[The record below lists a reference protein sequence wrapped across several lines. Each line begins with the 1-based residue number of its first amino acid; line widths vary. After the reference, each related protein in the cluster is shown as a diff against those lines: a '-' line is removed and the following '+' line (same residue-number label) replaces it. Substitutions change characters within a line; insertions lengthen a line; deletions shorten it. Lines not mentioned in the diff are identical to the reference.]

1 MEGEIKLDSHSKSLI
16 HKMNLKV
23 QTAVTVKKTLPKGLL
38 ARQCK
43 FLGQKSLAKLLKDT
57 YSKYLH
63 FISYAMKNRSVLLLS
78 SFLHFKLETYI

>member
-1 MEGEIKLDSHSKSLI
+1 MEGEIELDSHSKSLI

-43 FLGQKSLAKLLKDT
+43 FLGQKSLAKLLKRHIQQIP
-57 YSKYLH
+57 K
-63 FISYAMKNRSVLLLS
+63 F
-78 SFLHFKLETYI
+78 YIICDEK